1 MNILTLIIHLKK
13 INFKAVVLFFLF
25 NFYFTRGFPVCLW
38 IFLFSTDG
46 CLVLV
51 LITKHINVMVK
62 LYVLDF
68 LFIYL
73 FFTYLHSCYLFK
85 FIFY

>member
-1 MNILTLIIHLKK
+1 MNTLTLIIHLKK

-46 CLVLV
+46 CLVSV

-62 LYVLDF
+62 LYVLEF
-68 LFIYL
+68 YLFIYFL
-73 FFTYLHSCYLFK
+73 PTSIAV
-85 FIFY
+85 FI